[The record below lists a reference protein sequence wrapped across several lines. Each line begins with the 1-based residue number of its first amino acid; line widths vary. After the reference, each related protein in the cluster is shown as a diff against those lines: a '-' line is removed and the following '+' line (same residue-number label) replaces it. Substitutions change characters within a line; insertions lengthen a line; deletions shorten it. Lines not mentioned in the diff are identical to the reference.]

1 MFNNPGKKLKS
12 LAKVIFW
19 LSIIIYTLAAVGAYL
34 NEVEINS
41 ASGSTIG
48 LIIVAVLWVLIGL
61 LIGWLSSI
69 LVYAFGELI
78 EDVHSMR
85 KKISR
90 IEYKLSKI
98 PVFQGE
104 IDESYIEDDE
114 E

>member
-12 LAKVIFW
+12 LAKFIFW
-19 LSIIIYTLAAVGAYL
+19 LSIILYTLAAVGAYL

-41 ASGSTIG
+41 TGSTIG
-48 LIIVAVLWVLIGL
+48 LIIVAVLGVLIGL

-114 E
+114 

>member
-12 LAKVIFW
+12 LAKFIFW
-19 LSIIIYTLAAVGAYL
+19 LSIILYTLAAVGAYL

-41 ASGSTIG
+41 PGSTIG
-48 LIIVAVLWVLIGL
+48 LIIVAVLGVLIGL